1 MRFNQTSN
9 STLCPAN
16 PQGSICVAHVL
27 VLFCRCASRLRAS
40 RPRPGSV
47 RSWTLGFACVAGIQV
62 SLSLRP
68 WCSRG
73 ILGPVK
79 RSPRRPGSN
88 RPTGKFRGPLRVV
101 IVAAPG
107 PDAGDLFGPLDILRY
122 ASQFALQHDPPP
134 GHGYAIEVVSS
145 GRAKTLVEAA
155 GVRITAERTYR
166 EIEGPIDT
174 LLLMPID
181 ESQLHDRDPA
191 FNTWLAK
198 AAGKSRRVAG
208 LCTGAFL
215 LGQAGLLED
224 RRATTHWAF
233 CDELRRQFPN
243 TEVDADPIFVRDG
256 HIYTSAGAMAGM
268 DLVLA
273 LVEEDLGP
281 EIARQVARFL
291 VLFLRRPGGQ
301 SQFSTQL
308 QMQFA
313 QRKPVRKVQDWI
325 NDNLHADLSVEAL
338 AQRAA
343 MSERNFRRVFARE
356 VGIGPA
362 KYVERVRVESAQR
375 RLEETADGTEAVAAA
390 CGFVSAEQ
398 MRCAFLRVLGVG
410 PAVYRSRFSSSRRP
424 DSTIP
429 GNHSAHYAN

>member
-1 MRFNQTSN
+1 M
-9 STLCPAN
+9 AEI
-16 PQGSICVAHVL
+16 QGSLA
-27 VLFCRCASRLRAS
+27 LRPSAVS
-40 RPRPGSV
+40 GILGFVKRNSHRPGS
-47 RSWTLGFACVAGIQV
+47 
-62 SLSLRP
+62 
-68 WCSRG
+68 
-73 ILGPVK
+73 K
-79 RSPRRPGSN
+79 RSA
-88 RPTGKFRGPLRVV
+88 GKSRLPLRVV

-122 ASQFALQHDPPP
+122 ASQFAAQQDPPP
-134 GHGYAIEVVSS
+134 GPGYAIEVVSS
-145 GRAKTLVEAA
+145 NRVKTLVESA

-181 ESQLHDRDPA
+181 ESRLDDHDPG

-215 LGQAGLLED
+215 LGQAGLLEG

-243 TEVDADPIFVRDG
+243 TLVDANPIFVRDD

-281 EIARQVARFL
+281 EVARQVARFL

-308 QMQFA
+308 QTQFA
-313 QRKPVRKVQDWI
+313 QRKPVREVQDWI
-325 NDNLHADLSVEAL
+325 GDNLDADLSVEAL
-338 AQRAA
+338 ARRAA
-343 MSERNFRRVFARE
+343 MSDRNFRRVFARE

-362 KYVERVRVESAQR
+362 KYVERARVEAAQR
-375 RLEETADGTEAVAAA
+375 RLEETADGTEAVAAV
-390 CGFVSAEQ
+390 CGFASAEQ

-410 PAVYRSRFSSSRRP
+410 PAVYRSRFSSSQRP
-424 DSTIP
+424 DSTIL
-429 GNHSAHYAN
+429 GNNSAALC